1 VIAEGFGISRPTV
14 SDILHRRCWYHL
26 P

>member
-14 SDILHRRCWYHL
+14 SDILHRRSWYHL